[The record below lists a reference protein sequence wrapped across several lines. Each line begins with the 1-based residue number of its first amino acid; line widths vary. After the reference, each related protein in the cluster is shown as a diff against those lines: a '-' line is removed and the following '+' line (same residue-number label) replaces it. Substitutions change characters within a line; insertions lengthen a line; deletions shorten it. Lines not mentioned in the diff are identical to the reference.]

1 MRFSSHA
8 SRPALRADRRSRLS
22 SDHESSAEGDEVST
36 PSTDDD
42 DEGTNT
48 TTTTTSRSGTLPLEG
63 LNRYSIGSQA
73 CIRKAVQSALL
84 LVLRSLLRQKR
95 S

>member
-1 MRFSSHA
+1 M
-8 SRPALRADRRSRLS
+8 RADRRSRLS

-48 TTTTTSRSGTLPLEG
+48 TTTTTSGTLPLEG